1 MYDVVLALDSGVS
14 CGVASGVVSHHRR
27 SRDGRK
33 AFFYFLLVSSFFSG
47 ISLGTR
53 KGKNEKI
60 TFFFNALLISSI
72 LGSPELLVPSLRR
85 DRGLWSTSPVAR
97 CFFCVFL
104 QEFERKNYK
113 KACFP
118 FSHVAIFSSHCDFW
132 RLLAT
137 FGETTT
143 LTW

>member
-1 MYDVVLALDSGVS
+1 MTSFLLWTLVSHVAWHLALSPII
-14 CGVASGVVSHHRR
+14 VVHAMVGKH
-27 SRDGRK
+27 
-33 AFFYFLLVSSFFSG
+33 FSFFLFPRFFLEFLWG
-47 ISLGTR
+47 LE
-53 KGKNEKI
+53 KVKI

-72 LGSPELLVPSLRR
+72 LGSPELLVPRR
-85 DRGLWSTSPVAR
+85 DRGLRSTSPVAR

-104 QEFERKNYK
+104 QEFERKNNK

-118 FSHVAIFSSHCDFW
+118 FSHVAIFSSRCDFW